1 MAKRYYKLM
10 LGPKSSFA
18 DICYNGHFIGTDFDP
33 LIDLSDSLSEKFQEF
48 NAKFIPVFL
57 EKYPTKSKIAA
68 GLACGAL
75 HTVSKGMKI
84 GDLVISPNGSGN
96 YFVGEITSDYFF
108 VENGVLPHRRQIN
121 WFNAILE
128 KESLSDA
135 LRGSMGSSG
144 TVCEISRHSDE
155 IEKLISGTA
164 SPQII
169 SNDNTI
175 ESINEFA
182 LEKHLE
188 DFLVKN
194 WKQTELGKDYDI
206 YQEDGELVGQQ
217 YPTDTGPID
226 LLAISKDKKSILVV
240 ELKKGRVSDHVVGQ
254 IQRYMGYVKSELCE
268 PNQSVKGVIIGLED
282 DLKIKRALSVATN
295 IAFYRYQISF
305 KLVKG

>member
-1 MAKRYYKLM
+1 MVKRYYKLM
-10 LGPKSSFA
+10 LGAKSSFA
-18 DICYNGHFIGTDFDP
+18 DICYNGHFIGADFD
-33 LIDLSDSLSEKFQEF
+33 IIMDISASLFENWRDF
-48 NAKFIPVFL
+48 NEKFIPIFL
-57 EKYPTKSKIAA
+57 QINPTKSKIAA
-68 GLACGAL
+68 GLSCGAL
-75 HTVSKGMKI
+75 WTICKGMKI

-128 KESLSDA
+128 KESLSDT

-155 IEKLISGTA
+155 IERLISGTA

-226 LLAISKDKKSILVV
+226 LLAISKDKKTILVV

-254 IQRYMGYVKSELCE
+254 IQRYMGYVKLELCE

-282 DLKIKRALSVATN
+282 DLKIKRALSVTTN